1 MGSRSCIFFFRWSV
15 MILIR
20 LQEWAV
26 WCQSSQITHVQRSI
40 FTSQSPYV
48 LALTEIAKTQFLWVH
63 TTYICG
69 ENRKIILI
77 SQQCF
82 ENQTC
87 VVRLWKAKALIKM
100 NAIYVVTLLLYEWG
114 TIFCFYDIMNPLY
127 NGFDITALYL
137 QFDCHNTS
145 GSLIFFKD
153 IFYVILQKKTT
164 YNLDIC

>member
-26 WCQSSQITHVQRSI
+26 WCQSSQITHVQRSV

-127 NGFDITALYL
+127 NGIWYNSVISSIWLPQY
-137 QFDCHNTS
+137 QRIIN
-145 GSLIFFKD
+145 FFQGY
-153 IFYVILQKKTT
+153 FLCYSSKK
-164 YNLDIC
+164 NNI